1 MLRPLALNFL
11 IDQYKIWQ
19 DSRVQTKE
27 VLSHKYVKR
36 LFIAR
41 FISNFGNGMGP
52 IALAFGILGLPNGS
66 ANMLGLVLGAT
77 TVLFLLMAPFGGVIA
92 DKYGRARMV
101 GVTDMACGLVL
112 FIQVAYFATGDVPLA
127 VLLITNGFFGLMWG
141 IFWPAFSGLMPAV
154 LPEAG
159 LQKGN
164 ALNAFMTN
172 AGVISG
178 AAVAGLLIEVF
189 GVAFTLAID
198 AASFFI
204 SGLMIFTFRH
214 LTPRAKHTEN
224 TMLDDLLHGWKVFL
238 SFRWIVIIV
247 GAFSFIVMCWAA
259 AENVLGP
266 LIALEHFNGPKSWSF
281 VISAESAGL
290 IVGSLIAI
298 KIKPK
303 YPMRFLM
310 LSSFTITF
318 YIWSLA
324 KPQSLLMIAFGAFLF
339 GITLDLWGTLWSTAL
354 QRKVP
359 RDSLSRVSSFDAMGS
374 MMFRPVGLAIAAPL
388 STLFGIENFLQILA
402 AITVVAIIV
411 PLLDPQVRNMS
422 YEDMSVNRNL

>member
-1 MLRPLALNFL
+1 
-11 IDQYKIWQ
+11 
-19 DSRVQTKE
+19 
-27 VLSHKYVKR
+27 
-36 LFIAR
+36 
-41 FISNFGNGMGP
+41 MGP
-52 IALAFGILGLPNGS
+52 IALAFGILALPNGS
-66 ANMLGLVLGAT
+66 ANMLGLVLGT
-77 TVLFLLMAPFGGVIA
+77 TTIVFLIMAPFGGVIA

-101 GVTDMACGLVL
+101 GLTDMAAGLVL
-112 FIQVAYFATGDVPLA
+112 LIQVAYFATGDVPLA

-172 AGVISG
+172 AGVILG
-178 AAVAGLLIEVF
+178 AAAAGLLIDIF

-214 LTPRAKHTEN
+214 LTPRAQHTEN
-224 TMLDDLLHGWKVFL
+224 TMLDDLLHGGKVFL

-281 VISAESAGL
+281 VITAESAGL
-290 IVGSLIAI
+290 IVGSIIAI
-298 KIKPK
+298 KVKPK
-303 YPMRFLM
+303 YPLRFLM

-374 MMFRPVGLAIAAPL
+374 MMFRPIGLAIAAPL
-388 STLFGIENFLQILA
+388 STLLGIENFLQILA

>member
-1 MLRPLALNFL
+1 VL
-11 IDQYKIWQ
+11 
-19 DSRVQTKE
+19 TKE
-27 VLSHKYVKR
+27 VLAHKYVKR

-52 IALAFGILGLPNGS
+52 IALAFGILALPNGS
-66 ANMLGLVLGAT
+66 ANMLGLVLGVT
-77 TVLFLLMAPFGGVIA
+77 TVLFLIMLPFGGVIA

-101 GVTDMACGLVL
+101 GLTDMAAGLVL
-112 FIQVAYFATGDVPLA
+112 FIQVFYFATGDVPIA

-164 ALNAFMTN
+164 ALNAFMHN
-172 AGVISG
+172 AGVILG
-178 AAVAGLLIEVF
+178 AAAAGLLIDVF

-224 TMLDDLLHGWKVFL
+224 TMLDDLLHGWRVFL

-259 AENVLGP
+259 AENILGP

-281 VISAESAGL
+281 VITAESAGL
-290 IVGSLIAI
+290 IVGSIIAI
-298 KIKPK
+298 KVKPK
-303 YPMRFLM
+303 YPLRFLM

-374 MMFRPVGLAIAAPL
+374 MMFRPIGLAIAAPL
-388 STLFGIENFLQILA
+388 STLLGIENFLQILA

-422 YEDMSVNRNL
+422 YEDMSVKRNL

>member
-1 MLRPLALNFL
+1 MLRPLALSFL

-52 IALAFGILGLPNGS
+52 IALAFGILALPDGS

-77 TVLFLLMAPFGGVIA
+77 TVVFLLMAPFGGVIA

-101 GVTDMACGLVL
+101 GVTDMAAGLVL

-214 LTPRAKHTEN
+214 LTPRAEQTEN

>member
-1 MLRPLALNFL
+1 LDTR
-11 IDQYKIWQ
+11 
-19 DSRVQTKE
+19 E
-27 VLSHKYVKR
+27 VLKKPFVKR
-36 LFIAR
+36 LFLAR

-52 IALAFGILGLPNGS
+52 IALAFGILALPNGS
-66 ANMLGLVLGAT
+66 ANMLGLVLGTT
-77 TVLFLLMAPFGGVIA
+77 TVIFLLMAPFGGVIA

-101 GVTDMACGLVL
+101 GLTDMSAGLVL
-112 FIQVAYFATGDVPLA
+112 FIQVAYFATGDVPLW
-127 VLLITNGFFGLMWG
+127 VLLVTNGFFGLMWG
-141 IFWPAFSGLMPAV
+141 VFWPAFTGLIPAV

-164 ALNAFMTN
+164 ALNAFVTN
-172 AGVISG
+172 AGVILG
-178 AAVAGLLIEVF
+178 AAVAGILIDIF

-204 SGLMIFTFRH
+204 SGVMIFTFRH
-214 LTPRAKHTEN
+214 LTPRAEHTEN
-224 TMLDDLLHGWKVFL
+224 TMLDDLLHGWRVFL

-247 GAFSFIVMCWAA
+247 AAFSFIVMCWAA

-298 KIKPK
+298 KVKPK
-303 YPMRFLM
+303 FPMRFLM

-324 KPQSLLMIAFGAFLF
+324 KPQSLLLIAFGAFLF
-339 GITLDLWGTLWSTAL
+339 GITLDLWGTLWNTAL

-359 RDSLSRVSSFDAMGS
+359 RESLSRVAAFDAMGS
-374 MMFRPVGLAIAAPL
+374 MMFRPIGLAIAAPL
-388 STLFGIENFLQILA
+388 STLVGIENFLQIMA
-402 AITVVAIIV
+402 AITVVAIV
-411 PLLDPQVRNMS
+411 LPLLDPQVRNMS
-422 YEDMSVNRNL
+422 YEDMAKK

>member
-1 MLRPLALNFL
+1 VL
-11 IDQYKIWQ
+11 
-19 DSRVQTKE
+19 TKE
-27 VLSHKYVKR
+27 VLAHRYVKR

-52 IALAFGILGLPNGS
+52 IALAFGILALPNGS
-66 ANMLGLVLGAT
+66 GNMLGFVLGTT
-77 TVLFLLMAPFGGVIA
+77 TVVFLLMAPFGGVIA

-101 GVTDMACGLVL
+101 GLTDMAAGAVL
-112 FIQVAYFATGDVPLA
+112 FIQVFYFAKGDVPLA
-127 VLLITNGFFGLMWG
+127 ILLITNGFFGLMWG

-154 LPEAG
+154 LPEEG

-178 AAVAGLLIEVF
+178 AAIAGILIDVF

-204 SGLMIFTFRH
+204 SGFMIFTFRH
-214 LTPRAKHTEN
+214 LTPRAQQTEN

-247 GAFSFIVMCWAA
+247 GAFSFIVLCWAA

-266 LIALEHFNGPKSWSF
+266 LIALEHFNGAKSWSF

-290 IVGSLIAI
+290 IFGSLIAI
-298 KIKPK
+298 KVKPK

-310 LSSFTITF
+310 ISSFTITF

-359 RDSLSRVSSFDAMGS
+359 RDSLSRVSAFDAMGS

-388 STLFGIENFLQILA
+388 STLVGIENFLQILA
-402 AITVVAIIV
+402 AITVVAIVV

-422 YEDMSVNRNL
+422 YEDLPRKVDR

>member
-1 MLRPLALNFL
+1 M
-11 IDQYKIWQ
+11 
-19 DSRVQTKE
+19 QTKE

-77 TVLFLLMAPFGGVIA
+77 TVVFLLMAPFGGVIA

-101 GVTDMACGLVL
+101 GVTDMAAGLVL

-214 LTPRAKHTEN
+214 LTPRAEQTEN

-422 YEDMSVNRNL
+422 YEDMSVNRNM

>member
-1 MLRPLALNFL
+1 
-11 IDQYKIWQ
+11 
-19 DSRVQTKE
+19 VQTKE

-52 IALAFGILGLPNGS
+52 IALAFGILALPDGS

-101 GVTDMACGLVL
+101 GVTDMAAGLVL

-214 LTPRAKHTEN
+214 LTPRAEHTEN

>member
-1 MLRPLALNFL
+1 VL
-11 IDQYKIWQ
+11 
-19 DSRVQTKE
+19 TKE
-27 VLSHKYVKR
+27 VLAHKYVKR

-52 IALAFGILGLPNGS
+52 IALAFGILALPNGS
-66 ANMLGLVLGAT
+66 ANVLGFVLGAT
-77 TVLFLLMAPFGGVIA
+77 TVVFLIMTPFGGVIA

-101 GVTDMACGLVL
+101 GLTDMAAGLVL
-112 FIQVAYFATGDVPLA
+112 LVQVAYFATGDVPIA
-127 VLLITNGFFGLMWG
+127 VLLIVNGFFGLMWG

-172 AGVISG
+172 AGVILG
-178 AAVAGLLIEVF
+178 AAAAGLLIDIF
-189 GVAFTLAID
+189 GVALTLAID
-198 AASFFI
+198 AISFI
-204 SGLMIFTFRH
+204 VSGFMIFTFRH
-214 LTPRAKHTEN
+214 LTPRAEISEN
-224 TMLDDLLHGWKVFL
+224 TMLDDLIHGWRVFL

-247 GAFSFIVMCWAA
+247 ASFSFIVMCWAA

-266 LIALEHFNGPKSWSF
+266 LIALEHFNGAKSWSF
-281 VISAESAGL
+281 VITAESAGL
-290 IVGSLIAI
+290 IVGSIIAI
-298 KIKPK
+298 KVKPK

-310 LSSFTITF
+310 LSSFSITF
-318 YIWSLA
+318 YIWSMA

-339 GITLDLWGTLWSTAL
+339 GITLDLWGTLWYTAL

-359 RDSLSRVSSFDAMGS
+359 RDSLSRVSAFDGMGS

-388 STLFGIENFLQILA
+388 SILFGIENVLEIFA
-402 AITVVAIIV
+402 AITVVAIIL
-411 PLLDPQVRNMS
+411 PLLNSEVRNMS
-422 YEDMSVNRNL
+422 YEDMSVKRNL

>member
-1 MLRPLALNFL
+1 M
-11 IDQYKIWQ
+11 
-19 DSRVQTKE
+19 QTKE

-52 IALAFGILGLPNGS
+52 IALAFGILALPNGS

-77 TVLFLLMAPFGGVIA
+77 TVVFLLMAPFGGVIA

-101 GVTDMACGLVL
+101 GVTDMAAGLVL
-112 FIQVAYFATGDVPLA
+112 FIQVAFFATGDVPLA

-214 LTPRAKHTEN
+214 LTPRAEQTEN

>member
-1 MLRPLALNFL
+1 M
-11 IDQYKIWQ
+11 
-19 DSRVQTKE
+19 QTKE

-52 IALAFGILGLPNGS
+52 IALAFGILALPNGS

-77 TVLFLLMAPFGGVIA
+77 TMVFLLMAPFGGVIA

-101 GVTDMACGLVL
+101 GVTDMAAGLVL

-172 AGVISG
+172 AGVILG

-214 LTPRAKHTEN
+214 LTPRAEQTEN

-238 SFRWIVIIV
+238 SFRWIVLIV

>member
-1 MLRPLALNFL
+1 M
-11 IDQYKIWQ
+11 
-19 DSRVQTKE
+19 QTRE
-27 VLSHKYVKR
+27 VLAHKYVKR

-41 FISNFGNGMGP
+41 FVSNFGNGMGP
-52 IALAFGILGLPNGS
+52 IALAFGILALPNGS
-66 ANMLGLVLGAT
+66 ANMLGLVLGTT
-77 TVLFLLMAPFGGVIA
+77 TVIFLLMAPFGGVIA

-101 GVTDMACGLVL
+101 GLTDMAAGLVL
-112 FIQVAYFATGDVPLA
+112 FIQVAYFATGDVPLW
-127 VLLITNGFFGLMWG
+127 VLLLTNGFFGLMWG
-141 IFWPAFSGLMPAV
+141 IFWPAFTGVIPAV

-164 ALNAFMTN
+164 ALNAFVTN
-172 AGVISG
+172 AGVILG
-178 AAVAGLLIEVF
+178 AAVAGILIELF

-198 AASFFI
+198 AASFFF

-214 LTPRAKHTEN
+214 LTPRAEHSEN
-224 TMLDDLLHGWKVFL
+224 TMLDDLLHGWRVFL

-247 GAFSFIVMCWAA
+247 AAFSFIVMCWAA

-298 KIKPK
+298 KVKPK
-303 YPMRFLM
+303 FPMRFLM

-324 KPQSLLMIAFGAFLF
+324 KPQSLLLIAFGAFLF
-339 GITLDLWGTLWSTAL
+339 GITLDLWGTLWNTAL

-359 RDSLSRVSSFDAMGS
+359 RESLSRVASFDAMGS
-374 MMFRPVGLAIAAPL
+374 MMFRPIGLAIAAPL
-388 STLFGIENFLQILA
+388 STLVGIENFLQIMA
-402 AITVVAIIV
+402 AITVVAIV
-411 PLLDPQVRNMS
+411 LPLFDPQVRNMS
-422 YEDMSVNRNL
+422 YEDLSK

>member
-1 MLRPLALNFL
+1 VL
-11 IDQYKIWQ
+11 
-19 DSRVQTKE
+19 TKE
-27 VLSHKYVKR
+27 VLVHKYVKR

-52 IALAFGILGLPNGS
+52 IALAFGILALPNGS
-66 ANMLGLVLGAT
+66 ANMLGLVLGTT
-77 TVLFLLMAPFGGVIA
+77 TVVFLIMAPFGGVIA

-101 GVTDMACGLVL
+101 GLTDMAAGLVL
-112 FIQVAYFATGDVPLA
+112 FIQVFYFANGNVPIA

-172 AGVISG
+172 AGVILG
-178 AAVAGLLIEVF
+178 AAAAGLLIDVF

-266 LIALEHFNGPKSWSF
+266 LIALEHFNGAKSWSF

-298 KIKPK
+298 KVKPK

-310 LSSFTITF
+310 ISSFTITF

-359 RDSLSRVSSFDAMGS
+359 RDSLSRVSAFDAMGS
-374 MMFRPVGLAIAAPL
+374 MMFRPVGLAIAAPF
-388 STLFGIENFLQILA
+388 STLVGIENFLQILA
-402 AITVVAIIV
+402 AITVVAIVV

-422 YEDMSVNRNL
+422 YEDLPRKADR

>member
-1 MLRPLALNFL
+1 ML
-11 IDQYKIWQ
+11 
-19 DSRVQTKE
+19 TKE
-27 VLSHKYVKR
+27 VLAHKYVKR

-52 IALAFGILGLPNGS
+52 IALAFGILALPNGS
-66 ANMLGLVLGAT
+66 GNMLGFVLGTT
-77 TVLFLLMAPFGGVIA
+77 TVVFLLMAPFGGVIA

-101 GVTDMACGLVL
+101 GLTDMAAGAVL
-112 FIQVAYFATGDVPLA
+112 FIQVFYFAKGDVPLA
-127 VLLITNGFFGLMWG
+127 ILLITNGFFGLMWG

-154 LPEAG
+154 LPEEG

-178 AAVAGLLIEVF
+178 AAVAGILIDLF

-204 SGLMIFTFRH
+204 SGFMIFTFRH
-214 LTPRAKHTEN
+214 LTPRAQQTEN

-247 GAFSFIVMCWAA
+247 GAFSFIVLCWAA

-266 LIALEHFNGPKSWSF
+266 LIALEHFNGAKSWSF

-290 IVGSLIAI
+290 IFGSLIAI
-298 KIKPK
+298 KVKPK

-310 LSSFTITF
+310 ISSFTITF

-324 KPQSLLMIAFGAFLF
+324 KPQSLLIIAFGAFLF
-339 GITLDLWGTLWSTAL
+339 GITLDLWGTLWSTAV
-354 QRKVP
+354 QRQVP
-359 RDSLSRVSSFDAMGS
+359 RDSLSRVSAFDAMGS

-388 STLFGIENFLQILA
+388 STLVGIENFLQILA
-402 AITVVAIIV
+402 AITVVAIV
-411 PLLDPQVRNMS
+411 MPLLDPQVRNMS
-422 YEDMSVNRNL
+422 YEDLPRKVDR

>member
-1 MLRPLALNFL
+1 M
-11 IDQYKIWQ
+11 
-19 DSRVQTKE
+19 QTKE

-52 IALAFGILGLPNGS
+52 IALAFGILALPDGS

-101 GVTDMACGLVL
+101 GVTDMAAGLVL

-214 LTPRAKHTEN
+214 LTPRAEQTEN

-422 YEDMSVNRNL
+422 YEDMGLKRINP

>member
-1 MLRPLALNFL
+1 MLTR
-11 IDQYKIWQ
+11 
-19 DSRVQTKE
+19 E
-27 VLSHKYVKR
+27 VLAHKYVKR

-52 IALAFGILGLPNGS
+52 IALAFGILALPNGS
-66 ANMLGLVLGAT
+66 ANVLGFVLGVT
-77 TVLFLLMAPFGGVIA
+77 TIVFLIMTPFGGVIA

-101 GVTDMACGLVL
+101 GLTDMAAGLVL
-112 FIQVAYFATGDVPLA
+112 LVQVAYFATGDVPIA
-127 VLLITNGFFGLMWG
+127 VLLIVNGFFGLMWG
-141 IFWPAFSGLMPAV
+141 IFWPAFSGLVPAV

-172 AGVISG
+172 AGVILG
-178 AAVAGLLIEVF
+178 AAAAGILIDIF

-198 AASFFI
+198 AISFI
-204 SGLMIFTFRH
+204 VSGFMIFTFRH
-214 LTPRAKHTEN
+214 LTPRAKTSEN
-224 TMLDDLLHGWKVFL
+224 TMLDDLIHGWRVFL

-247 GAFSFIVMCWAA
+247 ASFSFIVMCWAA

-266 LIALEHFNGPKSWSF
+266 LIALEHFNGAKSWSF
-281 VISAESAGL
+281 VITAESAGL
-290 IVGSLIAI
+290 IVGSIIAI
-298 KIKPK
+298 KVKPK

-310 LSSFTITF
+310 LSSFSITF
-318 YIWSLA
+318 YIWSMA

-339 GITLDLWGTLWSTAL
+339 GITLDLWGTLWYTAL

-359 RDSLSRVSSFDAMGS
+359 RDSLSRVSAFDGMGS

-388 STLFGIENFLQILA
+388 SILFGIENVLEIFA
-402 AITVVAIIV
+402 AITVVAIIL
-411 PLLDPQVRNMS
+411 PLLNSEVRNMS
-422 YEDMSVNRNL
+422 YEDLPKKLAT

>member
-1 MLRPLALNFL
+1 VL
-11 IDQYKIWQ
+11 
-19 DSRVQTKE
+19 TKE
-27 VLSHKYVKR
+27 VLAHKYVKR

-52 IALAFGILGLPNGS
+52 IALAFGILALPNGS
-66 ANMLGLVLGAT
+66 ANMLGFVLGTT
-77 TVLFLLMAPFGGVIA
+77 TVVFLLMAPFGGVIA

-101 GVTDMACGLVL
+101 GLTDMAAGSVL
-112 FIQVAYFATGDVPLA
+112 FIQVFFFAKGDVPIA

-154 LPEAG
+154 LPEEG

-164 ALNAFMTN
+164 GLNAFMTN

-178 AAVAGLLIEVF
+178 AAIAGLLIEVF
-189 GVAFTLAID
+189 GVAATLAID
-198 AASFFI
+198 AASFLI
-204 SGLMIFTFRH
+204 SGFMIFTFRH
-214 LTPRAKHTEN
+214 LTPRAQKSEN
-224 TMLDDLLHGWKVFL
+224 TMLDDLLHGWRVFL

-298 KIKPK
+298 KVKPK

-310 LSSFTITF
+310 ISSFTITF

-324 KPQSLLMIAFGAFLF
+324 KPQSLLFIAFGAFLF

-359 RDSLSRVSSFDAMGS
+359 RDSLSRVSAFDAMGS
-374 MMFRPVGLAIAAPL
+374 MMFRPIGLAIAAPL
-388 STLFGIENFLQILA
+388 STLLGIENFLQILA
-402 AITVVAIIV
+402 LITVVAIMV
-411 PLLDPQVRNMS
+411 PLLDPAVRNMS
-422 YEDMSVNRNL
+422 YEDLPRKVEI

>member
-1 MLRPLALNFL
+1 ML
-11 IDQYKIWQ
+11 
-19 DSRVQTKE
+19 TKE
-27 VLSHKYVKR
+27 VLAHKYVKR

-52 IALAFGILGLPNGS
+52 IALAFGILALPNGS

-101 GVTDMACGLVL
+101 GLTDMAAGLVL
-112 FIQVAYFATGDVPLA
+112 LIQVAYFATGDVPLA

-172 AGVISG
+172 AGVILG
-178 AAVAGLLIEVF
+178 AAAAGLLIDIF

-214 LTPRAKHTEN
+214 LTPRAQHTEN

-281 VISAESAGL
+281 VITAESAGL
-290 IVGSLIAI
+290 IVGSIIAI
-298 KIKPK
+298 KVKPK
-303 YPMRFLM
+303 YPLRFLM

-339 GITLDLWGTLWSTAL
+339 GITLDLWGTLWNTAL

-374 MMFRPVGLAIAAPL
+374 MMFRPIGLAIAAPL
-388 STLFGIENFLQILA
+388 STLLGIENFLQILA
-402 AITVVAIIV
+402 HGAR
-411 PLLDPQVRNMS
+411 QVCQ
-422 YEDMSVNRNL
+422 

>member
-1 MLRPLALNFL
+1 
-11 IDQYKIWQ
+11 
-19 DSRVQTKE
+19 VQTRE
-27 VLSHKYVKR
+27 VLAHKYVKR

-41 FISNFGNGMGP
+41 FVSNFGNGMGP
-52 IALAFGILGLPNGS
+52 IALAFGILALPNGS
-66 ANMLGLVLGAT
+66 ANMLGLVLGTT
-77 TVLFLLMAPFGGVIA
+77 TVIFLLMAPFGGVIA

-101 GVTDMACGLVL
+101 GLTDMAAGLVL
-112 FIQVAYFATGDVPLA
+112 FIQVAYFATGDVPLW
-127 VLLITNGFFGLMWG
+127 VLLVTNGFFGLMWG
-141 IFWPAFSGLMPAV
+141 IFWPAFTGVIPAV

-164 ALNAFMTN
+164 ALNAFVTN
-172 AGVISG
+172 AGVILG
-178 AAVAGLLIEVF
+178 AAVAGVLIDVF

-198 AASFFI
+198 AASFFF

-214 LTPRAKHTEN
+214 LTPRAEHSEN
-224 TMLDDLLHGWKVFL
+224 TMLDDLLHGWRVFL

-247 GAFSFIVMCWAA
+247 AAFSFIVMCWAA

-298 KIKPK
+298 KVKPK
-303 YPMRFLM
+303 FPMRFLM

-324 KPQSLLMIAFGAFLF
+324 KPQSLLLIAFGAFLF
-339 GITLDLWGTLWSTAL
+339 GITLDLWGTLWNTAL

-359 RDSLSRVSSFDAMGS
+359 RESLSRVASFDAMGS
-374 MMFRPVGLAIAAPL
+374 MMFRPIGLAIAAPL
-388 STLFGIENFLQILA
+388 STLVGIENFLQIMA
-402 AITVVAIIV
+402 AITVVAIV
-411 PLLDPQVRNMS
+411 LPLFDPQVRNMT
-422 YEDMSVNRNL
+422 YEDLPR

>member
-1 MLRPLALNFL
+1 ML
-11 IDQYKIWQ
+11 
-19 DSRVQTKE
+19 TKE
-27 VLSHKYVKR
+27 VLAHKYVKR

-52 IALAFGILGLPNGS
+52 IALAFGILALPNGS
-66 ANMLGLVLGAT
+66 ANMLGFVLGTT
-77 TVLFLLMAPFGGVIA
+77 TVVFLLMAPFGGVIA

-101 GVTDMACGLVL
+101 GVTDMAAGLVL

-214 LTPRAKHTEN
+214 LTPRAEQTEN

-422 YEDMSVNRNL
+422 YEDMSVKRNL

>member
-1 MLRPLALNFL
+1 
-11 IDQYKIWQ
+11 
-19 DSRVQTKE
+19 
-27 VLSHKYVKR
+27 
-36 LFIAR
+36 
-41 FISNFGNGMGP
+41 MGP
-52 IALAFGILGLPNGS
+52 IALAFGILALPNGS
-66 ANMLGLVLGAT
+66 ANMLGLVLGTT
-77 TVLFLLMAPFGGVIA
+77 TVIFLLMAPFGGVIA

-101 GVTDMACGLVL
+101 GLTDMAAGLVL
-112 FIQVAYFATGDVPLA
+112 FIQVAYFATGDVPLW
-127 VLLITNGFFGLMWG
+127 VLLLTNGFFGLMWG
-141 IFWPAFSGLMPAV
+141 IFWPAFTGVIPAV

-164 ALNAFMTN
+164 ALNAFVTN
-172 AGVISG
+172 AGVILG
-178 AAVAGLLIEVF
+178 AAVAGILIELF

-198 AASFFI
+198 AASFFF

-214 LTPRAKHTEN
+214 LTPRAEHSEN
-224 TMLDDLLHGWKVFL
+224 TMLDDLLDGWRVFL

-247 GAFSFIVMCWAA
+247 AAFSFIVMCWAA

-298 KIKPK
+298 KVKPK
-303 YPMRFLM
+303 FPMRFLM

-324 KPQSLLMIAFGAFLF
+324 KPQSLLLIAFGAFLF
-339 GITLDLWGTLWSTAL
+339 GITLDLWGTLWNTAL

-359 RDSLSRVSSFDAMGS
+359 RESLSRVASFDAMGS
-374 MMFRPVGLAIAAPL
+374 MMFRPIGLAIAAPL
-388 STLFGIENFLQILA
+388 STLVGIENFLQIMA
-402 AITVVAIIV
+402 AITVVAIV
-411 PLLDPQVRNMS
+411 LPLFDPQVRNMT
-422 YEDMSVNRNL
+422 YEDLPR